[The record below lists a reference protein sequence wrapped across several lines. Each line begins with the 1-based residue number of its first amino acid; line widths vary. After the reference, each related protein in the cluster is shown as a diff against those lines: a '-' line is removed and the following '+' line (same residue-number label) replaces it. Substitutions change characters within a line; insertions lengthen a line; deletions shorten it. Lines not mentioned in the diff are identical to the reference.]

1 MGILDEAIREHLDLK
16 RKHGAGDSELQKLED
31 EAFGPPARP
40 GEAAPVAA
48 EGEEA
53 PPEPAGTVEQ
63 PAMEHPVVDP
73 AEAEVVRAETEEHP
87 PPEPPED
94 LPEEERPTELY
105 EAEAGEVA
113 EEEPV
118 EGEPVDEEF
127 FSEQSL
133 SDELDQALDAPEGET
148 APAPPEGDQ
157 PAESDSEEGLPPN
170 EPEADQA
177 QGEGGEDDDVL
188 EETPEFLQDT
198 PEHDRLWFEQKPPKD
213 FDFDD

>member
-1 MGILDEAIREHLDLK
+1 
-16 RKHGAGDSELQKLED
+16 
-31 EAFGPPARP
+31 
-40 GEAAPVAA
+40 
-48 EGEEA
+48 
-53 PPEPAGTVEQ
+53 
-63 PAMEHPVVDP
+63 MEHPVVDP
-73 AEAEVVRAETEEHP
+73 AEAEVMRAETEEHP

-94 LPEEERPTELY
+94 LPEDERPTELY
-105 EAEAGEVA
+105 DADAGEVA
-113 EEEPV
+113 EEPVEEEPVEEEPV
-118 EGEPVDEEF
+118 EGEPVEEEF

-177 QGEGGEDDDVL
+177 QAEGGEDDDVL